1 MSDAADPTAQQ
12 HAGQQPAAGPSSRR
26 SVHRASVSRYRAELR
41 KAIRRNHVE
50 PEINFLNI
58 TAMLDIMTI
67 ILVFLLKT
75 LGESSAAM
83 PQSDD
88 LRIPT
93 STLRLQP
100 SQEGVR
106 VTISKSQLMV
116 GDSAVLGL
124 PSRASL
130 AQQGV
135 EVRHKRNGPNDP
147 YIVPLANALREARK
161 TDKLVRQAKGMDAN
175 FSEAVIVADETT
187 PYRLFIEVLYTL
199 GQSEFGR
206 YHLMVMQAKKT
217 Q

>member
-1 MSDAADPTAQQ
+1 MTDETPGSDSADAAPR
-12 HAGQQPAAGPSSRR
+12 PP
-26 SVHRASVSRYRAELR
+26 RASQAQYKASLR
-41 KAIRRNHVE
+41 RAIRRNAHE

-88 LRIPT
+88 LRIPS

-116 GDSAVLGL
+116 GDTAVLSL
-124 PSRASL
+124 PTRASL
-130 AQQGV
+130 VQQGV
-135 EVRHKRNGPNDP
+135 EARHKRNGPNDP
-147 YIVPLANALREARK
+147 YIVPLANALRDARK
-161 TDKLVRQAKGMDAN
+161 TDKLVQQAKGLQTN
-175 FSEAVIVADETT
+175 FLEAVIVAE
-187 PYRLFIEVLYTL
+187 
-199 GQSEFGR
+199 
-206 YHLMVMQAKKT
+206 
-217 Q
+217 